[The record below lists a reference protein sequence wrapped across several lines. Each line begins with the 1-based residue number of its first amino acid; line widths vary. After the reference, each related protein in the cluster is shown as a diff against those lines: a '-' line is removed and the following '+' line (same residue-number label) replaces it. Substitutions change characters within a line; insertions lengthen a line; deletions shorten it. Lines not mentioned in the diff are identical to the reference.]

1 MRFQGGRPRPPRAS
15 TNAFEQDRPYPPRFP
30 FIMSNSPNDQD
41 PSISLSTSTFIWT
54 VITTSDSTTITLTKT
69 WKDTITSTITGDNT
83 KTTSEAALTLGAP
96 TTRASDSSATNA
108 SSSADEPAAQAS
120 TSSATSTFT
129 PSEIAIS
136 TQTSNIFS
144 SSTDLAV
151 SSTTSAPGAT
161 SVASQT
167 NSSGMS
173 QSALAGIVIGTALA
187 TFLLTLVFFLCR
199 RRRRRRALSNT
210 AGSPMLDNFPQRHDQ
225 MAMATPKSPTHSEWS
240 PAHRSKLSDATS
252 TRTSN
257 TLVPPTSP
265 NGYVEDSPT
274 RHRSG
279 QSGQWLP
286 MINELSNGQQYM
298 NEYHSRRLRETMPS
312 PSPVNSS
319 VVTFGS
325 AAEEAEHAQIGR
337 ARIVRIS
344 RGR

>member
-69 WKDTITSTITGDNT
+69 WKDTITSTITGDNK
-83 KTTSEAALTLGAP
+83 KTTSEATLTLGSP
-96 TTRASDSSATNA
+96 TTRASDSIT
-108 SSSADEPAAQAS
+108 SSSGDETAAQAS
-120 TSSATSTFT
+120 IPSTTSTLT
-129 PSEIAIS
+129 LSEEASS
-136 TQTSNIFS
+136 TQTLNIFS
-144 SSTDLAV
+144 SSTNLAV
-151 SSTTSAPGAT
+151 SSTTSAPEAT

-167 NSSGMS
+167 SSSGMS
-173 QSALAGIVIGTALA
+173 QSALAGTVIGTALA
-187 TFLLTLVFFLCR
+187 TFLLTLIFFLCR
-199 RRRRRRALSNT
+199 RRRRRRALSN
-210 AGSPMLDNFPQRHDQ
+210 AARSPIFDNFPQRHDQ
-225 MAMATPKSPTHSEWS
+225 MAMVTPKSPTHSEWS

-257 TLVPPTSP
+257 TLVPPISP